1 MQAVAG
7 VLAAKF
13 RFSGQTCVCANRI
26 FVQSG
31 VYDAFAE
38 KFTAAVRAMR
48 VGVGSEDG
56 VQLGPVI
63 NEAAADKFAALLADA
78 RDKVRRCP
86 PLSPATCVRTPQR
99 CLCTCACVCMQGA
112 EVLPY
117 DGSLPTTGHFCG
129 PTVIRDATKDMDVAT
144 SEIFGPIAP
153 LIRFDTEDEVV
164 EMANSVD
171 VGLAGYVFTSDVP
184 RTFRVAEA
192 LEVGMVGVNEG
203 LLSTEVAP
211 FGGIKQ
217 SGLGR
222 EGSHEGIEEYLETKY
237 MMVGL

>member
-1 MQAVAG
+1 M
-7 VLAAKF
+7 LATRCDGA
-13 RFSGQTCVCANRI
+13 RRCCQPLVCAHLSVVCAR
-26 FVQSG
+26 
-31 VYDAFAE
+31 
-38 KFTAAVRAMR
+38 VRVCA
-48 VGVGSEDG
+48 
-56 VQLGPVI
+56 
-63 NEAAADKFAALLADA
+63 
-78 RDKVRRCP
+78 
-86 PLSPATCVRTPQR
+86 
-99 CLCTCACVCMQGA
+99 CACVQGA

-164 EMANSVD
+164 EMANNVD

>member
-1 MQAVAG
+1 
-7 VLAAKF
+7 
-13 RFSGQTCVCANRI
+13 
-26 FVQSG
+26 
-31 VYDAFAE
+31 
-38 KFTAAVRAMR
+38 
-48 VGVGSEDG
+48 
-56 VQLGPVI
+56 
-63 NEAAADKFAALLADA
+63 
-78 RDKVRRCP
+78 
-86 PLSPATCVRTPQR
+86 
-99 CLCTCACVCMQGA
+99 VCMQGA

>member
-86 PLSPATCVRTPQR
+86 AAVASHLCAHTSALSVHVRVCVYAGRRGIALRRLASNHRPLLRSDRYPR
-99 CLCTCACVCMQGA
+99 CHQGH
-112 EVLPY
+112 
-117 DGSLPTTGHFCG
+117 GRG
-129 PTVIRDATKDMDVAT
+129 
-144 SEIFGPIAP
+144 
-153 LIRFDTEDEVV
+153 
-164 EMANSVD
+164 D
-171 VGLAGYVFTSDVP
+171 VGDFRSY
-184 RTFRVAEA
+184 RTVDSVRYR
-192 LEVGMVGVNEG
+192 GR
-203 LLSTEVAP
+203 
-211 FGGIKQ
+211 GG
-217 SGLGR
+217 
-222 EGSHEGIEEYLETKY
+222 
-237 MMVGL
+237 